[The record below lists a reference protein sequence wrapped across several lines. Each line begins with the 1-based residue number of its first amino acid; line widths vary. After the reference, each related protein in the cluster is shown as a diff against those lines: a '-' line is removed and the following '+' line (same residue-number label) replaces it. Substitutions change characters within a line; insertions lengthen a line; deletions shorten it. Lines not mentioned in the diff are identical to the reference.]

1 MSLLTVRRLPGCVES
16 VMLGRRIECPI
27 HGTSI
32 SVHRLAPDLAI
43 GSVRFIED
51 SDLRKGNQI
60 GQGGYGLVY
69 KASWNNTPVALKLL
83 IVKVEQASTPW
94 VALCVIVRVR
104 VCGVF

>member
-1 MSLLTVRRLPGCVES
+1 
-16 VMLGRRIECPI
+16 MLGRRIECPI

-94 VALCVIVRVR
+94 VALCAIVR
-104 VCGVF
+104 